1 LKLQNKLIILTASI
15 LVGSSVAIG
24 GAAIFSV
31 QNAEMDRIDG
41 QLAVA
46 ARAVAGDTIDPLA
59 TALLAADQSEIGLTV
74 ALRDFN
80 GSLVVLAE
88 SQAVLTELPG
98 EALIS
103 ASEKRAVT
111 IDGISTVDGTLSTA
125 YRMRA
130 VELASGDEV
139 LLATS
144 LDEVIANRDS
154 NLQRLIWFILAIT
167 ILGSSFVA
175 VLIRRDMRKV
185 SKLIEAA
192 GAIADGKSS
201 AHFAPMAGGEGQPW
215 ISGMGKLGHSGNA
228 EIDELSRALERMVAS
243 LQHAVWVERD
253 TQQAMQNFLGDASHE
268 LRTPLTVIKGYVEML
283 STAKMT
289 AEQKKR
295 AFERVNAEVL
305 RMQGLINDL
314 LMLAELGE
322 SKPVESGMVDLSAL
336 VSAAV
341 EDLKMLQPKR
351 KVIAAIDAGL
361 VVAGSNEYLSQLVA
375 NLFGNIRRHTPDD
388 ARVSVSL
395 SAIEGLG
402 AGVGLGA
409 EADSSAH
416 GGIILTVDDG
426 GPGLPAESY
435 ARGISAFQRFDES
448 RSRESG
454 GSGLGMSIMAG
465 IVRQHG
471 GRIDLNQSPLGG
483 LQTVI
488 YLPL

>member
-1 LKLQNKLIILTASI
+1 MKLQNKLIILTASI

-80 GSLVVLAE
+80 GNLVVLAE
-88 SQAVLTELPG
+88 SQAVLTELPS
-98 EALIS
+98 ETSI
-103 ASEKRAVT
+103 ASGEKRAVT
-111 IDGISTVDGTLSTA
+111 VEGISTVDGTLSTA

-130 VELASGDEV
+130 VELASGDEI

-185 SKLIEAA
+185 SKLVEAA
-192 GAIADGKSS
+192 GAIADGKSDV
-201 AHFAPMAGGEGQPW
+201 Q
-215 ISGMGKLGHSGNA
+215 MGHHSGNA

-289 AEQKKR
+289 ADQKKR

-314 LMLAELGE
+314 LVLAELGE
-322 SKPVESGMVDLSAL
+322 SKPVESGTVDLSAM

-341 EDLKMLQPKR
+341 EDLKVLQPKR
-351 KVIAAIDAGL
+351 KVIAAIDSDL
-361 VVAGSNEYLSQLVA
+361 VIAGSNEYLSQLVA

-395 SAIEGLG
+395 SAAGEG
-402 AGVGLGA
+402 VM
-409 EADSSAH
+409 
-416 GGIILTVDDG
+416 LTVDDG

-488 YLPL
+488 YLPN

>member
-1 LKLQNKLIILTASI
+1 VT
-15 LVGSSVAIG
+15 VDSV
-24 GAAIFSV
+24 
-31 QNAEMDRIDG
+31 
-41 QLAVA
+41 
-46 ARAVAGDTIDPLA
+46 
-59 TALLAADQSEIGLTV
+59 
-74 ALRDFN
+74 
-80 GSLVVLAE
+80 
-88 SQAVLTELPG
+88 
-98 EALIS
+98 
-103 ASEKRAVT
+103 
-111 IDGISTVDGTLSTA
+111 STTDGTLATA

-154 NLQRLIWFILAIT
+154 NLQRLVWFILGVTAISMG
-167 ILGSSFVA
+167 LVA
-175 VLIRRDMRKV
+175 VVIRRDMRKV
-185 SKLIEAA
+185 SRLVEAA
-192 GAIADGKSS
+192 GQIADGKADVSLS
-201 AHFAPMAGGEGQPW
+201 V
-215 ISGMGKLGHSGNA
+215 SGPNRNA

-283 STAKMT
+283 STPSAKMT

-295 AFERVNAEVL
+295 AFERVNAEVV

-322 SKPVESGMVDLSAL
+322 SKPVESG
-336 VSAAV
+336 
-341 EDLKMLQPKR
+341 
-351 KVIAAIDAGL
+351 
-361 VVAGSNEYLSQLVA
+361 GSNEYLSQLVA

-395 SAIEGLG
+395 SSADGG
-402 AGVGLGA
+402 PSSDGSQTGV
-409 EADSSAH
+409 
-416 GGIILTVDDG
+416 ILTVDDG

-435 ARGISAFQRFDES
+435 ARGISAFQRFDDS

-488 YLPL
+488 FLPNK

>member
-1 LKLQNKLIILTASI
+1 MKLQNKLIALTATI
-15 LVGSSVAIG
+15 LIGTSVAIG

-41 QLAVA
+41 QLGVAV
-46 ARAVAGDTIDPLA
+46 RAVQGDTIDPLA

-80 GSLVVLAE
+80 GNLVVLAE
-88 SQAVLTELPG
+88 SQAVLTELPSTTSI
-98 EALIS
+98 A
-103 ASEKRAVT
+103 AAEKRPVT
-111 IDGISTVDGTLSTA
+111 VDGISTSDGTLATA

-154 NLQRLIWFILAIT
+154 NLQRLIWFMLGVTAI
-167 ILGSSFVA
+167 GSGLVA

-185 SKLIEAA
+185 SRLVEAA
-192 GAIADGKSS
+192 GQIADGKADVSLS
-201 AHFAPMAGGEGQPW
+201 VGAPARSEETKGR
-215 ISGMGKLGHSGNA
+215 GKTKVGNA

-289 AEQKKR
+289 ADQKKR

-322 SKPVESGMVDLSAL
+322 SKPVESGTVDLSAM

-341 EDLKMLQPKR
+341 EDLKVLQPKR
-351 KVIAAIDAGL
+351 RVIAAIDSNL

-395 SAIEGLG
+395 SAAEG
-402 AGVGLGA
+402 AG
-409 EADSSAH
+409 SSAGSGSSAGAH

-488 YLPL
+488 YLPN

>member
-1 LKLQNKLIILTASI
+1 MKLQNKLIALTATI
-15 LVGSSVAIG
+15 LIGTSVAIG

-41 QLAVA
+41 QLGVAV
-46 ARAVAGDTIDPLA
+46 RAVQGDALDPLA

-80 GSLVVLAE
+80 GNLVVLAE
-88 SQAVLTELPG
+88 SQAVLTELPS
-98 EALIS
+98 ETSIA
-103 ASEKRAVT
+103 AAEKRAVT
-111 IDGISTVDGTLSTA
+111 VDSVSTTDGTLATA

-130 VELASGDEV
+130 VELATGDEV

-144 LDEVIANRDS
+144 LDEVFANRDS
-154 NLQRLIWFILAIT
+154 NLQRLVWFILGVTAISMG
-167 ILGSSFVA
+167 LVA
-175 VLIRRDMRKV
+175 VVIRRDMRKV
-185 SKLIEAA
+185 SRLVEAA
-192 GAIADGKSS
+192 GQIADGKADVSLS
-201 AHFAPMAGGEGQPW
+201 VSGPARPEGA
-215 ISGMGKLGHSGNA
+215 KAGNA

-283 STAKMT
+283 STPSNKMT
-289 AEQKKR
+289 ADQKKR
-295 AFERVNAEVL
+295 AFERVNAEVV

-322 SKPVESGMVDLSAL
+322 SKPVESGTVDISSM

-341 EDLKMLQPKR
+341 EDLKVLQPKR
-351 KVIAAIDAGL
+351 KVIAAIDQNL
-361 VVAGSNEYLSQLVA
+361 VIAGSNEYLSQLVA

-395 SAIEGLG
+395 SSADGG
-402 AGVGLGA
+402 PASDGSQTGV
-409 EADSSAH
+409 
-416 GGIILTVDDG
+416 ILTVDDG

-435 ARGISAFQRFDES
+435 ARGISAFQRFDDS

-488 YLPL
+488 FLPNK

>member
-1 LKLQNKLIILTASI
+1 MKLQNKLIILTASI

-80 GSLVVLAE
+80 GNLVVLAE
-88 SQAVLTELPG
+88 SQAVLTELPSETSIAAG
-98 EALIS
+98 
-103 ASEKRAVT
+103 EKRAVT
-111 IDGISTVDGTLSTA
+111 VDGISTVDGTLSTA

-130 VELASGDEV
+130 VELASGDEI

-167 ILGSSFVA
+167 VLGSSFVA

-185 SKLIEAA
+185 SRLVEAA
-192 GAIADGKSS
+192 GAIADGKSDV
-201 AHFAPMAGGEGQPW
+201 Q
-215 ISGMGKLGHSGNA
+215 MGHHSGNA

-289 AEQKKR
+289 ADQKKR

-322 SKPVESGMVDLSAL
+322 SKPVESGTVDLSAK

-341 EDLKMLQPKR
+341 EDLKVLQPKR
-351 KVIAAIDAGL
+351 KVIAAIDSNL

-395 SAIEGLG
+395 SAAEG
-402 AGVGLGA
+402 AG
-409 EADSSAH
+409 SSAGSGSSAGAH

-488 YLPL
+488 FLPNK

>member
-1 LKLQNKLIILTASI
+1 MKLQNKLIALTATI
-15 LVGSSVAIG
+15 LIGTSVAIG

-41 QLAVA
+41 QLGVAV
-46 ARAVAGDTIDPLA
+46 RAVQGDALDPLA

-80 GSLVVLAE
+80 GNLVVLAE
-88 SQAVLTELPG
+88 SQAVLTELPS
-98 EALIS
+98 EASI
-103 ASEKRAVT
+103 AVAEKRAVT
-111 IDGISTVDGTLSTA
+111 VDSVSTTDGTLATA

-154 NLQRLIWFILAIT
+154 NLQRLVWFILGVTAISMG
-167 ILGSSFVA
+167 LVA
-175 VLIRRDMRKV
+175 VVIRRDMRKV
-185 SKLIEAA
+185 SRLVEAA
-192 GAIADGKSS
+192 GQIADGKADVSLS
-201 AHFAPMAGGEGQPW
+201 V
-215 ISGMGKLGHSGNA
+215 SGPSRNA

-283 STAKMT
+283 STPSNKMT

-295 AFERVNAEVL
+295 AFERVNAEVV

-322 SKPVESGMVDLSAL
+322 SKPVESGTVDISSM

-341 EDLKMLQPKR
+341 EDLKVLQPKR
-351 KVIAAIDAGL
+351 KVIAAIDQNL
-361 VVAGSNEYLSQLVA
+361 VIAGSNEYLSQLVA

-395 SAIEGLG
+395 SSADGG
-402 AGVGLGA
+402 PASDGSQTGV
-409 EADSSAH
+409 
-416 GGIILTVDDG
+416 ILTVDDG

-435 ARGISAFQRFDES
+435 ARGISAFQRFDDS

-488 YLPL
+488 FLPNK

>member
-1 LKLQNKLIILTASI
+1 MKLQNKLIALTATI
-15 LVGSSVAIG
+15 LIGTSVAIG

-41 QLAVA
+41 QLGVAV
-46 ARAVAGDTIDPLA
+46 RAVQGDALDPLA

-80 GSLVVLAE
+80 GNLVVLAE
-88 SQAVLTELPG
+88 SQAVLTELPS
-98 EALIS
+98 ETSIA
-103 ASEKRAVT
+103 AAEKRAVT
-111 IDGISTVDGTLSTA
+111 VDSVSTTDGTLATA

-130 VELASGDEV
+130 VELANGDEV

-154 NLQRLIWFILAIT
+154 NLQRLVWFILGVTAISMG
-167 ILGSSFVA
+167 LVA
-175 VLIRRDMRKV
+175 VVIRRDIRKV
-185 SKLIEAA
+185 SRLVEAA
-192 GAIADGKSS
+192 GQIADGK
-201 AHFAPMAGGEGQPW
+201 AHVSLSV
-215 ISGMGKLGHSGNA
+215 SGPSRNA

-283 STAKMT
+283 STPSAKMT
-289 AEQKKR
+289 ADQEKR

-305 RMQGLINDL
+305 RMQALINDL

-322 SKPVESGMVDLSAL
+322 SKPVESGTVDISSM

-341 EDLKMLQPKR
+341 EDLKVLQPKR
-351 KVIAAIDAGL
+351 KVIAAIDQNL
-361 VVAGSNEYLSQLVA
+361 VIAGSNEYLSQLVA

-395 SAIEGLG
+395 SG
-402 AGVGLGA
+402 ADGGPASDGSQTGV
-409 EADSSAH
+409 
-416 GGIILTVDDG
+416 ILTVDDG

-435 ARGISAFQRFDES
+435 ARGISAFQRFDDS

-488 YLPL
+488 FLPNK

>member
-1 LKLQNKLIILTASI
+1 MKLQNKLIALTATI
-15 LVGSSVAIG
+15 LIGTSVAIG

-41 QLAVA
+41 QLGVAV
-46 ARAVAGDTIDPLA
+46 RAVQGDALDPLA

-80 GSLVVLAE
+80 GNLVVLAE
-88 SQAVLTELPG
+88 SQAVLTELPS
-98 EALIS
+98 ETSIA
-103 ASEKRAVT
+103 AAEKRAVT
-111 IDGISTVDGTLSTA
+111 VDSVSTTDGTLATA

-130 VELASGDEV
+130 VELANGDEV

-154 NLQRLIWFILAIT
+154 NLQRLVWFILGVTAISMG
-167 ILGSSFVA
+167 LVA
-175 VLIRRDMRKV
+175 VVIRRDMRKV
-185 SKLIEAA
+185 SRLVEAA
-192 GAIADGKSS
+192 GQIADGKADVSLS
-201 AHFAPMAGGEGQPW
+201 V
-215 ISGMGKLGHSGNA
+215 SGPSRNA

-283 STAKMT
+283 STPSAKMT

-295 AFERVNAEVL
+295 AFERVNAEVV

-322 SKPVESGMVDLSAL
+322 SKPVESGTVDISSM

-341 EDLKMLQPKR
+341 EDLKVLQPKR
-351 KVIAAIDAGL
+351 KVIAAIDQNL
-361 VVAGSNEYLSQLVA
+361 VIAGSNEYLSQLVA

-395 SAIEGLG
+395 SRADGG
-402 AGVGLGA
+402 PASDGSQTGV
-409 EADSSAH
+409 
-416 GGIILTVDDG
+416 ILTVDDG

-435 ARGISAFQRFDES
+435 ARGISAFQRFDDS

-488 YLPL
+488 FLPNK

>member
-1 LKLQNKLIILTASI
+1 MKLQNKLIILTASI

-46 ARAVAGDTIDPLA
+46 ARAVAGDNIDPLA

-80 GSLVVLAE
+80 GNLVVLAE
-88 SQAVLTELPG
+88 SQAVLTELPS
-98 EALIS
+98 ETSI
-103 ASEKRAVT
+103 ASGEKRAVT
-111 IDGISTVDGTLSTA
+111 VDGISTVDGTLSTA

-130 VELASGDEV
+130 VELASGDEI

-185 SKLIEAA
+185 SKLVEAA
-192 GAIADGKSS
+192 GAIADGKSDVKLAVSS
-201 AHFAPMAGGEGQPW
+201 AKRN
-215 ISGMGKLGHSGNA
+215 GKAGNA

-289 AEQKKR
+289 ADQKKR

-322 SKPVESGMVDLSAL
+322 SKPVESGTVDLSAM

-341 EDLKMLQPKR
+341 EDLKVLQPKR
-351 KVIAAIDAGL
+351 KVIAAIDNDL
-361 VVAGSNEYLSQLVA
+361 VIAGSNEYLSQLVA
-375 NLFGNIRRHTPDD
+375 NLFANIRRHTPDD

-395 SAIEGLG
+395 SAAGEG
-402 AGVGLGA
+402 VM
-409 EADSSAH
+409 
-416 GGIILTVDDG
+416 LTVDDG

-488 YLPL
+488 YLPN

>member
-1 LKLQNKLIILTASI
+1 MKLQNKLIALTATI
-15 LVGSSVAIG
+15 LIGTSVAIG

-41 QLAVA
+41 QLGVAV
-46 ARAVAGDTIDPLA
+46 RAVQGDTLDPLA

-80 GSLVVLAE
+80 GNLVVLAE
-88 SQAVLTELPG
+88 SQAVLTELPS
-98 EALIS
+98 ETSIA
-103 ASEKRAVT
+103 AAEKRAVT
-111 IDGISTVDGTLSTA
+111 VDGVSTSDGTLATA

-130 VELASGDEV
+130 VELANGDEV

-154 NLQRLIWFILAIT
+154 NLQRLVWFILGVTAISMG
-167 ILGSSFVA
+167 LVA
-175 VLIRRDMRKV
+175 VVIRRDMRKV
-185 SKLIEAA
+185 SRLVEAA
-192 GAIADGKSS
+192 GQIADGKADVSLS
-201 AHFAPMAGGEGQPW
+201 VSGPARPEGAKARP
-215 ISGMGKLGHSGNA
+215 KAKAGNA

-283 STAKMT
+283 STPSNKMT
-289 AEQKKR
+289 ADQKKR
-295 AFERVNAEVL
+295 AFERVNSEVL
-305 RMQGLINDL
+305 RMQALINDL

-322 SKPVESGMVDLSAL
+322 SKPVESGTVDISSM

-341 EDLKMLQPKR
+341 EDLKVLQPKR
-351 KVIAAIDAGL
+351 KVIAAIDQNL
-361 VVAGSNEYLSQLVA
+361 VIAGSNEYLSQLVA

-395 SAIEGLG
+395 SG
-402 AGVGLGA
+402 ADGGPSSDGSQTGV
-409 EADSSAH
+409 
-416 GGIILTVDDG
+416 ILTVDDG

-435 ARGISAFQRFDES
+435 ARGISAFQRFDDS

-488 YLPL
+488 FLPNK

>member
-1 LKLQNKLIILTASI
+1 MKLQNKLIILTASI

-46 ARAVAGDTIDPLA
+46 ARAVAGDNIDPLA

-80 GSLVVLAE
+80 GNLVVLAE
-88 SQAVLTELPG
+88 SQAVLTELPS
-98 EALIS
+98 ETSI
-103 ASEKRAVT
+103 ASGEKRAVT
-111 IDGISTVDGTLSTA
+111 VEGISTVDGTLSTA

-130 VELASGDEV
+130 VELASGDEI

-185 SKLIEAA
+185 SKLVEAA
-192 GAIADGKSS
+192 GAIADGKSDVQLAVSS
-201 AHFAPMAGGEGQPW
+201 AKRN
-215 ISGMGKLGHSGNA
+215 GKAGNA

-289 AEQKKR
+289 ADQKKR

-322 SKPVESGMVDLSAL
+322 SKPVESGTVDLSAM

-341 EDLKMLQPKR
+341 EDLKVLQPKR
-351 KVIAAIDAGL
+351 KVIAAIDSDL
-361 VVAGSNEYLSQLVA
+361 VIAGSNEYLSQLVA

-395 SAIEGLG
+395 SAAGEG
-402 AGVGLGA
+402 VM
-409 EADSSAH
+409 
-416 GGIILTVDDG
+416 LTVDDG

-488 YLPL
+488 YLPN

>member
-1 LKLQNKLIILTASI
+1 
-15 LVGSSVAIG
+15 
-24 GAAIFSV
+24 
-31 QNAEMDRIDG
+31 
-41 QLAVA
+41 
-46 ARAVAGDTIDPLA
+46 
-59 TALLAADQSEIGLTV
+59 
-74 ALRDFN
+74 
-80 GSLVVLAE
+80 
-88 SQAVLTELPG
+88 
-98 EALIS
+98 
-103 ASEKRAVT
+103 
-111 IDGISTVDGTLSTA
+111 
-125 YRMRA
+125 
-130 VELASGDEV
+130 

-154 NLQRLIWFILAIT
+154 NLQRLVWFILGVTAISMG
-167 ILGSSFVA
+167 LVA
-175 VLIRRDMRKV
+175 VVIRRDMRKV
-185 SKLIEAA
+185 SRLVEAA
-192 GAIADGKSS
+192 GQIADGKADVSLS
-201 AHFAPMAGGEGQPW
+201 VSGPARTEGAKAPLKA
-215 ISGMGKLGHSGNA
+215 KVGNA

-283 STAKMT
+283 STPSNKMT
-289 AEQKKR
+289 ADQKKR
-295 AFERVNAEVL
+295 AFERVNAEVV

-322 SKPVESGMVDLSAL
+322 SKPVESGTVDISSM

-341 EDLKMLQPKR
+341 EDLKVLQPKR
-351 KVIAAIDAGL
+351 KVIAAIDQNL
-361 VVAGSNEYLSQLVA
+361 IIAGSNEYLSQLVA

-395 SAIEGLG
+395 SSADGG
-402 AGVGLGA
+402 PASDGSQTGV
-409 EADSSAH
+409 
-416 GGIILTVDDG
+416 ILTVDDG

-435 ARGISAFQRFDES
+435 ARGISAFQRFDDS

-488 YLPL
+488 FLPNK

>member
-1 LKLQNKLIILTASI
+1 MKLQNKLIALTATI
-15 LVGSSVAIG
+15 LIGTSVAIG

-41 QLAVA
+41 QLGVAV
-46 ARAVAGDTIDPLA
+46 RAVQGDALDPLA

-80 GSLVVLAE
+80 GNLVVLAE
-88 SQAVLTELPG
+88 SQAVLTELPS
-98 EALIS
+98 EASI
-103 ASEKRAVT
+103 AVAEKRAVT
-111 IDGISTVDGTLSTA
+111 VDSVSTTDGTLATA

-154 NLQRLIWFILAIT
+154 NLQRLVWFILGVTAISMG
-167 ILGSSFVA
+167 LVA
-175 VLIRRDMRKV
+175 VVIRRDMRKV
-185 SKLIEAA
+185 SRLVEAA
-192 GAIADGKSS
+192 GQIADGKADVSLS
-201 AHFAPMAGGEGQPW
+201 V
-215 ISGMGKLGHSGNA
+215 SGPSRNA

-283 STAKMT
+283 STPSNKMT
-289 AEQKKR
+289 ADQKKR

-305 RMQGLINDL
+305 RMQALINDL

-322 SKPVESGMVDLSAL
+322 SKPVESGTVDISSMVL
-336 VSAAV
+336 AAV
-341 EDLKMLQPKR
+341 EDLKVLQPKR
-351 KVIAAIDAGL
+351 KVIAAIDQGL
-361 VVAGSNEYLSQLVA
+361 VIAGSNEYLSQLVA

-395 SAIEGLG
+395 SG
-402 AGVGLGA
+402 ADGGPASDGSQTGV
-409 EADSSAH
+409 
-416 GGIILTVDDG
+416 ILTVDDG

-435 ARGISAFQRFDES
+435 ARGISAFQRFDDS

-488 YLPL
+488 FLPNK

>member
-1 LKLQNKLIILTASI
+1 MKLQNKLIALTATI
-15 LVGSSVAIG
+15 LIGTSVAIG

-41 QLAVA
+41 QLGVAV
-46 ARAVAGDTIDPLA
+46 RAVQGDALDPLA

-80 GSLVVLAE
+80 GNLVVLAE
-88 SQAVLTELPG
+88 SQAVLTDLPS
-98 EALIS
+98 ETSIA
-103 ASEKRAVT
+103 AAEKRAVT
-111 IDGISTVDGTLSTA
+111 VDSVSTTDGTLATA

-130 VELASGDEV
+130 VELANGDEV

-154 NLQRLIWFILAIT
+154 NLQRLVWFILGVTAISMG
-167 ILGSSFVA
+167 LVA
-175 VLIRRDMRKV
+175 VVIRRDMRKV
-185 SKLIEAA
+185 SRLVEAA
-192 GAIADGKSS
+192 GQIADGKADVSLS
-201 AHFAPMAGGEGQPW
+201 VSGPSRPEGA
-215 ISGMGKLGHSGNA
+215 KAGNA

-283 STAKMT
+283 STPSNKMT
-289 AEQKKR
+289 ADQKKR
-295 AFERVNAEVL
+295 AFERVNSEVL
-305 RMQGLINDL
+305 RMQALINDL

-322 SKPVESGMVDLSAL
+322 SKPVESGTVDISSM

-341 EDLKMLQPKR
+341 EDLKVLQPKR
-351 KVIAAIDAGL
+351 KVIAAIDQNL
-361 VVAGSNEYLSQLVA
+361 VIAGSNEYLSQLVA

-395 SAIEGLG
+395 SRADGG
-402 AGVGLGA
+402 SASDGSQTGV
-409 EADSSAH
+409 
-416 GGIILTVDDG
+416 ILTVDDG

-435 ARGISAFQRFDES
+435 ARGISAFQRFDDS

-488 YLPL
+488 FLPNK

>member
-1 LKLQNKLIILTASI
+1 MKLQNKLIALTATI
-15 LVGSSVAIG
+15 LIGTSVAIG

-41 QLAVA
+41 QLGVAV
-46 ARAVAGDTIDPLA
+46 RAVQGDALDPLA

-80 GSLVVLAE
+80 GNLVVLAE
-88 SQAVLTELPG
+88 SQAVLTELPS
-98 EALIS
+98 ETSIA
-103 ASEKRAVT
+103 AAEKRAVT
-111 IDGISTVDGTLSTA
+111 VDSVSTTDGTLATA

-130 VELASGDEV
+130 VELANGDEV

-154 NLQRLIWFILAIT
+154 NLQRLVWFILGVTAISMG
-167 ILGSSFVA
+167 LVA
-175 VLIRRDMRKV
+175 VVIRRDIRKV
-185 SKLIEAA
+185 SRLVEAA
-192 GAIADGKSS
+192 GQIADGK
-201 AHFAPMAGGEGQPW
+201 AHVSLSV
-215 ISGMGKLGHSGNA
+215 SGPSRNA

-283 STAKMT
+283 STPSAKMT
-289 AEQKKR
+289 ADQEKR

-305 RMQGLINDL
+305 RMQALINDL

-322 SKPVESGMVDLSAL
+322 SKPVESGTVDISSM

-341 EDLKMLQPKR
+341 EDLKVLQPKR
-351 KVIAAIDAGL
+351 KVIAAIDQGL
-361 VVAGSNEYLSQLVA
+361 VIAGSNEYLSQLVA

-395 SAIEGLG
+395 SG
-402 AGVGLGA
+402 ADGGPASDGSQTGV
-409 EADSSAH
+409 
-416 GGIILTVDDG
+416 ILTVDDG

-435 ARGISAFQRFDES
+435 ARGISAFQRFDDS

-488 YLPL
+488 FLPNK

>member
-1 LKLQNKLIILTASI
+1 MKLQNKLIILTASI

-46 ARAVAGDTIDPLA
+46 ARAVAGDSIDPLA

-80 GSLVVLAE
+80 GNLVVLAE
-88 SQAVLTELPG
+88 SQAVLTELPSESSIAAG
-98 EALIS
+98 
-103 ASEKRAVT
+103 EKRAVT
-111 IDGISTVDGTLSTA
+111 VDGVSTVDGTLSTA
-125 YRMRA
+125 FRMRA

-144 LDEVIANRDS
+144 LNEVISNRDS
-154 NLQRLIWFILAIT
+154 NLQRLVWFILAIT
-167 ILGSSFVA
+167 VLGSSLVA

-185 SKLIEAA
+185 SRLVEAA
-192 GAIADGKSS
+192 GAIADGKSDVQIS
-201 AHFAPMAGGEGQPW
+201 A
-215 ISGMGKLGHSGNA
+215 SGNA

-305 RMQGLINDL
+305 RMQALINDL

-322 SKPVESGMVDLSAL
+322 SKPVESGTVDLSAM

-341 EDLKMLQPKR
+341 EDLKVLQPKR
-351 KVIAAIDAGL
+351 KVIAAIDSDL
-361 VVAGSNEYLSQLVA
+361 VIAGSNEYLSQLVA
-375 NLFGNIRRHTPDD
+375 NLFANIRRHTPDD

-395 SAIEGLG
+395 SAAEG
-402 AGVGLGA
+402 AGSGA
-409 EADSSAH
+409 GAH

-488 YLPL
+488 HLPT

>member
-1 LKLQNKLIILTASI
+1 MKLQNKLIILTASI
-15 LVGSSVAIG
+15 LVGTSVAIG

-46 ARAVAGDTIDPLA
+46 ARAVANDKIDPLA
-59 TALLAADQSEIGLTV
+59 TALLAADQSELGLTV

-80 GSLVVLAE
+80 GNLVVLAE
-88 SQAVLTELPG
+88 SLAVLTDLPSD
-98 EALIS
+98 AQIAS
-103 ASEKRAVT
+103 AEKRAVT
-111 IDGISTVDGTLSTA
+111 IDGISTTDGQLTSA
-125 YRMRA
+125 YRLRA
-130 VELASGDEV
+130 VELTSGDEI

-144 LDEVIANRDS
+144 LDEVLANRDS
-154 NLQRLIWFILAIT
+154 NLQRLIWFILGVTAI
-167 ILGSSFVA
+167 GSGFVA
-175 VLIRRDMRKV
+175 VLIRRDMRKISRLV
-185 SKLIEAA
+185 EAA

-201 AHFAPMAGGEGQPW
+201 VHIAPLAGSENQPW
-215 ISGMGKLGHSGNA
+215 ISGIGRLGHSGNA

-268 LRTPLTVIKGYVEML
+268 LRTPLTVIKGYVELL

-322 SKPVESGMVDLSAL
+322 SKPVESGTVDLSSM

-341 EDLKMLQPKR
+341 EDLKVLQPKR
-351 KVIAAIDAGL
+351 KVIAAIDEGL
-361 VVAGSNEYLSQLVA
+361 VIAGSNEYLSQLVA
-375 NLFGNIRRHTPDD
+375 NLFGNIRRHTPED

-395 SAIEGLG
+395 SAVEGE
-402 AGVGLGA
+402 AG
-409 EADSSAH
+409 SSSGSSTT

-488 YLPL
+488 HLPA

>member
-1 LKLQNKLIILTASI
+1 
-15 LVGSSVAIG
+15 
-24 GAAIFSV
+24 
-31 QNAEMDRIDG
+31 
-41 QLAVA
+41 
-46 ARAVAGDTIDPLA
+46 
-59 TALLAADQSEIGLTV
+59 
-74 ALRDFN
+74 
-80 GSLVVLAE
+80 
-88 SQAVLTELPG
+88 
-98 EALIS
+98 
-103 ASEKRAVT
+103 
-111 IDGISTVDGTLSTA
+111 
-125 YRMRA
+125 
-130 VELASGDEV
+130 
-139 LLATS
+139 
-144 LDEVIANRDS
+144 
-154 NLQRLIWFILAIT
+154 
-167 ILGSSFVA
+167 
-175 VLIRRDMRKV
+175 
-185 SKLIEAA
+185 
-192 GAIADGKSS
+192 
-201 AHFAPMAGGEGQPW
+201 
-215 ISGMGKLGHSGNA
+215 
-228 EIDELSRALERMVAS
+228 MVAS

-305 RMQGLINDL
+305 RMQALINDL

-322 SKPVESGMVDLSAL
+322 SKPVESGTVDLSAM

-341 EDLKMLQPKR
+341 EDLKVLQPKR
-351 KVIAAIDAGL
+351 KVIAAIDSDL
-361 VVAGSNEYLSQLVA
+361 VIAGSNEYLSQLVA
-375 NLFGNIRRHTPDD
+375 NLFANIRRHTPDD

-395 SAIEGLG
+395 SAAEG
-402 AGVGLGA
+402 AGSGA
-409 EADSSAH
+409 GAD

-488 YLPL
+488 HLPA

>member
-1 LKLQNKLIILTASI
+1 MKLQNKLIALTATI
-15 LVGSSVAIG
+15 LIGTSVAIG

-41 QLAVA
+41 QLGVAV
-46 ARAVAGDTIDPLA
+46 RAVQGDALDPLA

-80 GSLVVLAE
+80 GNLVVLAE
-88 SQAVLTELPG
+88 SQAVLTDLPS
-98 EALIS
+98 ETSIA
-103 ASEKRAVT
+103 AAEKRAVT
-111 IDGISTVDGTLSTA
+111 VDSVSTTDGTLATA

-130 VELASGDEV
+130 VELANGDEV

-154 NLQRLIWFILAIT
+154 NLQRLVWFILGVTAISMG
-167 ILGSSFVA
+167 LVA
-175 VLIRRDMRKV
+175 VVIRRDMRKV
-185 SKLIEAA
+185 SRLVEAA
-192 GAIADGKSS
+192 GQIADGKADVSLS
-201 AHFAPMAGGEGQPW
+201 VSGPSRPEGA
-215 ISGMGKLGHSGNA
+215 KAGNA
-228 EIDELSRALERMVAS
+228 EIDELSRALERMVSS

-283 STAKMT
+283 STPSNKMT
-289 AEQKKR
+289 ADQKKR
-295 AFERVNAEVL
+295 AFERVNSEVL
-305 RMQGLINDL
+305 RMQALINDL

-322 SKPVESGMVDLSAL
+322 SKPVESGTVDISSM

-341 EDLKMLQPKR
+341 EDLKVLQPKR
-351 KVIAAIDAGL
+351 KVIAAIDQNL
-361 VVAGSNEYLSQLVA
+361 VIAGSNEYLSQLVA

-395 SAIEGLG
+395 SG
-402 AGVGLGA
+402 ADGGPASDGSQTGV
-409 EADSSAH
+409 
-416 GGIILTVDDG
+416 ILTVDDG

-435 ARGISAFQRFDES
+435 ARGISAFQRFDDS
-448 RSRESG
+448 RSRDSG

-488 YLPL
+488 FLPNK

>member
-1 LKLQNKLIILTASI
+1 MKLQNKLIALTATI
-15 LVGSSVAIG
+15 LIGTSVAIG

-41 QLAVA
+41 QLGVAV
-46 ARAVAGDTIDPLA
+46 RAVQGDALDPLA

-80 GSLVVLAE
+80 GNLVVLAE
-88 SQAVLTELPG
+88 SQAVLTELPS
-98 EALIS
+98 EASI
-103 ASEKRAVT
+103 AVAEKRAVT
-111 IDGISTVDGTLSTA
+111 VDSVSTTDGTLATA

-154 NLQRLIWFILAIT
+154 NLQRLVWFILGVTAISMG
-167 ILGSSFVA
+167 LVA
-175 VLIRRDMRKV
+175 VVIRRDMRKV
-185 SKLIEAA
+185 SRLVEAA
-192 GAIADGKSS
+192 GQIADGKADVSLS
-201 AHFAPMAGGEGQPW
+201 V
-215 ISGMGKLGHSGNA
+215 SGPNRNA

-283 STAKMT
+283 STPSAKMT

-295 AFERVNAEVL
+295 AFERVNAEVV

-322 SKPVESGMVDLSAL
+322 SKPVESGTVDISSM

-341 EDLKMLQPKR
+341 EDLKVLQPKR
-351 KVIAAIDAGL
+351 KVIAAIDQNL
-361 VVAGSNEYLSQLVA
+361 VIAGSNEYLSQLVA

-395 SAIEGLG
+395 SSADGG
-402 AGVGLGA
+402 PASDGSQTGV
-409 EADSSAH
+409 
-416 GGIILTVDDG
+416 ILTVDDG

-435 ARGISAFQRFDES
+435 ARGISAFQRFDDS

-488 YLPL
+488 FLPNK

>member
-1 LKLQNKLIILTASI
+1 MKLQNKLTLLTAGI
-15 LVGSSVAIG
+15 LVGTSVAIG

-41 QLAVA
+41 QLGVA
-46 ARAVAGDTIDPLA
+46 IRAVQGDTIDPLS

-80 GSLVVLAE
+80 GNLVVLAE
-88 SQAVLTELPG
+88 SQAVLTALP
-98 EALIS
+98 
-103 ASEKRAVT
+103 SEQAIAAAENRAVT
-111 IDGISTVDGTLSTA
+111 VDGISTTDGNLASA
-125 YRMRA
+125 YRLRT
-130 VELASGDEV
+130 VELASGDEL

-144 LDEVIANRDS
+144 LDDVIANRDS
-154 NLQRLIWFILAIT
+154 NLQRLIWFILAVTAI
-167 ILGSSFVA
+167 GSGLVA
-175 VLIRRDMRKV
+175 LVIRRDMRKV
-185 SKLIEAA
+185 SRLVEAA
-192 GAIADGKSS
+192 GDIADGKSS
-201 AHFAPMAGGEGQPW
+201 VQIAPLAGSESQPW
-215 ISGMGKLGHSGNA
+215 ISGIGRLGHSGNA

-289 AEQKKR
+289 PTQKKR

-322 SKPVESGMVDLSAL
+322 SKPVESGTVDLSAM

-341 EDLKMLQPKR
+341 EDLKVLQPKR
-351 KVIAAIDAGL
+351 RVIAAIDEGL
-361 VVAGSNEYLSQLVA
+361 VIAGSNEYLSQLVA
-375 NLFGNIRRHTPDD
+375 NLFGNIRRHTPED

-395 SAIEGLG
+395 SANE
-402 AGVGLGA
+402 
-409 EADSSAH
+409 

-488 YLPL
+488 HLPA

>member
-1 LKLQNKLIILTASI
+1 MKLQNKLTLLTAGI
-15 LVGSSVAIG
+15 LVGTSVAIG

-41 QLAVA
+41 QLGVA
-46 ARAVAGDTIDPLA
+46 IRAVQGDTIDPLS

-80 GSLVVLAE
+80 GNLVVLAE
-88 SQAVLTELPG
+88 SQAVLTALPS
-98 EALIS
+98 EQAI
-103 ASEKRAVT
+103 AAAEKRAVT
-111 IDGISTVDGTLSTA
+111 VDGISTTDGNLASA
-125 YRMRA
+125 YRLRT
-130 VELASGDEV
+130 VELASGDEL

-144 LDEVIANRDS
+144 LDDVIANRDS
-154 NLQRLIWFILAIT
+154 NLQRLIWFILAVSAI
-167 ILGSSFVA
+167 GSGLVA
-175 VLIRRDMRKV
+175 LVIRRDMRKV
-185 SKLIEAA
+185 SRLVEAA
-192 GAIADGKSS
+192 GGIADGKSDVKLS
-201 AHFAPMAGGEGQPW
+201 A
-215 ISGMGKLGHSGNA
+215 SGNA

-289 AEQKKR
+289 PTQKKR
-295 AFERVNAEVL
+295 AFERVNSEVL

-322 SKPVESGMVDLSAL
+322 SKPVESGTVDLSAM

-341 EDLKMLQPKR
+341 EDLKVLQRKR
-351 KVIAAIDAGL
+351 KVIAAIDSDL
-361 VVAGSNEYLSQLVA
+361 VIAGSNEYLSQLVA
-375 NLFGNIRRHTPDD
+375 NLFANIRRHTPDD

-395 SAIEGLG
+395 SANE
-402 AGVGLGA
+402 
-409 EADSSAH
+409 S
-416 GGIILTVDDG
+416 GIILTVDDG

-488 YLPL
+488 HLPA

>member
-1 LKLQNKLIILTASI
+1 MKLQNKLIALTATI
-15 LVGSSVAIG
+15 LIGTSVAIG

-41 QLAVA
+41 QLGVAV
-46 ARAVAGDTIDPLA
+46 RAVQGDALDPLA

-80 GSLVVLAE
+80 GNLVVLAE
-88 SQAVLTELPG
+88 SQAVLTELPS
-98 EALIS
+98 EASI
-103 ASEKRAVT
+103 AVAEKRAVT
-111 IDGISTVDGTLSTA
+111 VDSVSTTDGTLATA

-154 NLQRLIWFILAIT
+154 NLQRLVWFILGVTAISMG
-167 ILGSSFVA
+167 LVA
-175 VLIRRDMRKV
+175 VVIRRDMRKV
-185 SKLIEAA
+185 SRLVEAA
-192 GAIADGKSS
+192 GQIADGKADVSLS
-201 AHFAPMAGGEGQPW
+201 V
-215 ISGMGKLGHSGNA
+215 SGPNRNA

-283 STAKMT
+283 STPSAKMT

-295 AFERVNAEVL
+295 AFERVNAEVV

-322 SKPVESGMVDLSAL
+322 SKPVESGTVDISSM

-341 EDLKMLQPKR
+341 EDLKVLQPKR
-351 KVIAAIDAGL
+351 KVIAAIDQNL
-361 VVAGSNEYLSQLVA
+361 VIAGSNEYLSQLVA

-395 SAIEGLG
+395 SSADGG
-402 AGVGLGA
+402 PSSDGSQTGV
-409 EADSSAH
+409 
-416 GGIILTVDDG
+416 ILTVDDG

-435 ARGISAFQRFDES
+435 ARGISAFQRFDDS

-488 YLPL
+488 FLPNK

>member
-1 LKLQNKLIILTASI
+1 MKLQNKLIALTATI
-15 LVGSSVAIG
+15 LIGTSVAIG

-41 QLAVA
+41 QLGVAV
-46 ARAVAGDTIDPLA
+46 RAVQGDALDPLA

-80 GSLVVLAE
+80 GNLVVLAE
-88 SQAVLTELPG
+88 SQAVLTDLPS
-98 EALIS
+98 ETSIA
-103 ASEKRAVT
+103 AAEKRAVT
-111 IDGISTVDGTLSTA
+111 VDSVSTTDGTLATA

-130 VELASGDEV
+130 VELANGDEV

-154 NLQRLIWFILAIT
+154 NLQRLVWFILGVTAISMG
-167 ILGSSFVA
+167 LVA
-175 VLIRRDMRKV
+175 VVIRRDMRKV
-185 SKLIEAA
+185 SRLVEAA
-192 GAIADGKSS
+192 GQIADGKADVSLS
-201 AHFAPMAGGEGQPW
+201 VSGPSRPEGA
-215 ISGMGKLGHSGNA
+215 KAGNA
-228 EIDELSRALERMVAS
+228 EIDELSRALERMVSS

-283 STAKMT
+283 STPSNKMT
-289 AEQKKR
+289 ADQKKR
-295 AFERVNAEVL
+295 AFERVNSEVL
-305 RMQGLINDL
+305 RMQALINDL

-322 SKPVESGMVDLSAL
+322 SKPVESGTVDISSM

-341 EDLKMLQPKR
+341 EDLKVLQPKR
-351 KVIAAIDAGL
+351 KVIAAIDQNL
-361 VVAGSNEYLSQLVA
+361 VIAGSNEYLSQLVA

-395 SAIEGLG
+395 SRADGG
-402 AGVGLGA
+402 SASDGSQTGV
-409 EADSSAH
+409 
-416 GGIILTVDDG
+416 ILTVDDG

-435 ARGISAFQRFDES
+435 ARGISAFQRFDDS

-488 YLPL
+488 FLPNK

>member
-1 LKLQNKLIILTASI
+1 MKLQNKLIALTATI
-15 LVGSSVAIG
+15 LIGTSVAIG

-41 QLAVA
+41 QLGVAV
-46 ARAVAGDTIDPLA
+46 RAVQGDALDPLA

-80 GSLVVLAE
+80 GNLVVLAE
-88 SQAVLTELPG
+88 SQAVLTDLPS
-98 EALIS
+98 ETSIA
-103 ASEKRAVT
+103 AAEKRAVT
-111 IDGISTVDGTLSTA
+111 VDSVSTTDGTLATA

-130 VELASGDEV
+130 VELANGDEV

-154 NLQRLIWFILAIT
+154 NLQRLVWFILGVTAISMG
-167 ILGSSFVA
+167 LVA
-175 VLIRRDMRKV
+175 VVIRRDMRKV
-185 SKLIEAA
+185 SRLVEAA
-192 GAIADGKSS
+192 GQIADGKADVSLS
-201 AHFAPMAGGEGQPW
+201 VSGPSRPEGA
-215 ISGMGKLGHSGNA
+215 KAGNA
-228 EIDELSRALERMVAS
+228 EIDELSRALERMVSS

-283 STAKMT
+283 STPSNKMT
-289 AEQKKR
+289 ADQKKR
-295 AFERVNAEVL
+295 AFERVNSEVL
-305 RMQGLINDL
+305 RMQALINDL

-322 SKPVESGMVDLSAL
+322 SKPVESGTVDISSM

-341 EDLKMLQPKR
+341 EDLKVLQPKR
-351 KVIAAIDAGL
+351 KVIAAIDQNL
-361 VVAGSNEYLSQLVA
+361 VIAGSNEYLSQLVA

-395 SAIEGLG
+395 SG
-402 AGVGLGA
+402 ADGGPASDGSQTGV
-409 EADSSAH
+409 
-416 GGIILTVDDG
+416 ILTVDDG

-435 ARGISAFQRFDES
+435 ARGISAFQRFDDS

-488 YLPL
+488 FLPNK

>member
-1 LKLQNKLIILTASI
+1 MKLQNKLIALTATI
-15 LVGSSVAIG
+15 LIGTSVAIG

-41 QLAVA
+41 QLGVAV
-46 ARAVAGDTIDPLA
+46 RAVQGDALDPLA

-80 GSLVVLAE
+80 GNLVVLAE
-88 SQAVLTELPG
+88 SQAVLTELPS
-98 EALIS
+98 ETSIA
-103 ASEKRAVT
+103 AAEKRAVT
-111 IDGISTVDGTLSTA
+111 VDSVSTTDGTLATA

-130 VELASGDEV
+130 VELANGDEV

-154 NLQRLIWFILAIT
+154 NLQRLVWFILGVTAISMG
-167 ILGSSFVA
+167 LVA
-175 VLIRRDMRKV
+175 VVIRRDMRKV
-185 SKLIEAA
+185 SRLVEAA
-192 GAIADGKSS
+192 GQIADGKADVSLS
-201 AHFAPMAGGEGQPW
+201 V
-215 ISGMGKLGHSGNA
+215 SGPSRNA

-283 STAKMT
+283 STPSNKMT
-289 AEQKKR
+289 ADQKKR
-295 AFERVNAEVL
+295 AFERVNSEVL
-305 RMQGLINDL
+305 RMQALINDL

-322 SKPVESGMVDLSAL
+322 SKPVESGTVDISSM

-341 EDLKMLQPKR
+341 EDLKVLQPKR
-351 KVIAAIDAGL
+351 KVIAAIDQNL
-361 VVAGSNEYLSQLVA
+361 VIAGSNEYLSQLVA

-395 SAIEGLG
+395 SG
-402 AGVGLGA
+402 ADGGPASDGSQTGV
-409 EADSSAH
+409 
-416 GGIILTVDDG
+416 ILTVDDG

-435 ARGISAFQRFDES
+435 ARGISAFQRFDDS

-488 YLPL
+488 YLPIK

>member
-1 LKLQNKLIILTASI
+1 
-15 LVGSSVAIG
+15 
-24 GAAIFSV
+24 
-31 QNAEMDRIDG
+31 
-41 QLAVA
+41 
-46 ARAVAGDTIDPLA
+46 
-59 TALLAADQSEIGLTV
+59 
-74 ALRDFN
+74 
-80 GSLVVLAE
+80 
-88 SQAVLTELPG
+88 
-98 EALIS
+98 
-103 ASEKRAVT
+103 
-111 IDGISTVDGTLSTA
+111 
-125 YRMRA
+125 
-130 VELASGDEV
+130 
-139 LLATS
+139 
-144 LDEVIANRDS
+144 
-154 NLQRLIWFILAIT
+154 
-167 ILGSSFVA
+167 
-175 VLIRRDMRKV
+175 
-185 SKLIEAA
+185 
-192 GAIADGKSS
+192 
-201 AHFAPMAGGEGQPW
+201 
-215 ISGMGKLGHSGNA
+215 
-228 EIDELSRALERMVAS
+228 MVAS

-322 SKPVESGMVDLSAL
+322 SKPVESGTVDLSAM

-341 EDLKMLQPKR
+341 EDLKVLQPKR
-351 KVIAAIDAGL
+351 KVIAAIDSDL

-375 NLFGNIRRHTPDD
+375 NLFGNIRSHTPDD

-395 SAIEGLG
+395 SAAEG
-402 AGVGLGA
+402 AG
-409 EADSSAH
+409 SSAGGGSSAGAH

-488 YLPL
+488 YLPN